1 MKQSVNFSA
10 FVDAFHAY
18 NRYNRFG
25 YTALQILFDY
35 LEELEQD
42 TGEEIELDVISLCCD
57 YSVDS
62 VQDIAENYSID
73 LSDCEDEDERFDT
86 VMEYLRDNTSVCGD
100 FEGEGD
106 HYIVYCSAF

>member
-10 FVDAFHAY
+10 FCDAFHAY
-18 NRYNRFG
+18 NRYNQFG

-42 TGEEIELDVISLCCD
+42 TGEELELDVISLCCD

-62 VQDIAENYSID
+62 VADIASKYDID
-73 LSDCEDEDERFDT
+73 TSGCEDGDERFDT